1 MKSLV
6 LLALLAWSRPL
17 EVEEG
22 SFVSAAGPERFKS
35 AEPRLRRD
43 REVDA
48 LHLRLE
54 LKPDLKAQR
63 FEASVTHRFRVL
75 AGPLSRLELDARGL
89 DVKSAFDAAGKALE
103 LEAYSEKVAVLF
115 PVPLAT
121 GAEASVRLE
130 YSGAPK
136 QMGLHFH
143 AADPRYPGQPEAA
156 WTQGEP
162 EENSWWIPMY
172 DYPNERLTSELI
184 VTVPVGFSAVSNGK
198 LVSREGGRW
207 HWKQERAH
215 APYLIALYIQRY
227 EEVKEEGAQP
237 PISYWVPE
245 GRAAD
250 ARRTFGKTPAM
261 MKWFTAKLGD
271 YPWAKYDQ
279 ITIYNPPFGGMENT
293 TATSIYDRGLLD
305 ERAALDNDIDGLVA
319 HELAH
324 QWFGDLVT
332 CADWSHLWLN
342 EGFATFFQALWREKD
357 QGFDEFAF
365 DMNGKASAYFS
376 EHGSYQRP
384 TVSDRYEEPWDMFD
398 RHTYQRGAWILQ
410 MLRRDLGDERFMRVA
425 RRYLDKHKDG
435 VVNTEQFR
443 RVLEDVTGKTYLQ
456 FFNQWLYGPGYPNL
470 KLAASWDAGAGKLTL
485 KVTQKQAP
493 AIAPFKASL
502 PLRLG
507 DKSVVAALSQPE
519 QTFSWELK
527 KRPSRIEV
535 DPELALLAGYEL
547 EFEEDWLIEG
557 LRSGGVTDR
566 LRFAKALSKSASPKA
581 IAALTRCLG
590 SDKFW
595 GVAAGCAA
603 ELGNLGGPEAFQALK
618 DAAAHKH
625 PKVRRAAAA
634 ALGGWTGEPAALA
647 ALEPLARKDPSW
659 NVQSAALQSLG
670 ALRLAEAR
678 PILEAK
684 LAEAS
689 WNESL
694 RRAALGGLASL
705 GGPEALKLLE
715 DWSQPGRHELAR
727 AAALT
732 GWARAAAAEGG
743 RTAEQ
748 VRDKI
753 AYVLESEEHRGVRRA
768 AIDAL
773 ELLGDPRGAAA
784 LRRVAAR
791 DPVPATRRAAK
802 EAAGKLSE
810 PGKRRLDEVSKEL
823 DRAVERL
830 EKLEKKLEGK
840 KKA

>member
-1 MKSLV
+1 VKTLF
-6 LLALLAWSRPL
+6 LLSLLAWSRPL

-22 SFVSAAGPERFKS
+22 AFVSKAGPARFKA

-43 REVDA
+43 RAVDV
-48 LHLRLE
+48 LHVRLE
-54 LKPDLKAQR
+54 ITPDLKAQR
-63 FEASVTHRFRVL
+63 FDASVTHRFRVL
-75 AGPLSRLELDARGL
+75 AEPLRRLELDARGL
-89 DVKSAFDAAGKALE
+89 DVKRAFDAAGKPLE
-103 LEAYSEKVAVLF
+103 LEAYAAKVAVLF
-115 PVPLAT
+115 PAPLAA

-130 YSGAPK
+130 YSAAPK
-136 QMGLHFH
+136 HMGLHFH
-143 AADPRYPGQPEAA
+143 SADPRYPGQPEAA

-172 DYPNERLTSELI
+172 DYPNERVSSEVI
-184 VTVPVGFSAVSNGK
+184 ATVPAGFSAVSNGK

-227 EEVKEEGAQP
+227 EQVKEEGAQP

-250 ARRTFGKTPAM
+250 ARRSFGKTPAM
-261 MKWFTAKLGD
+261 MKWFTAQLGE
-271 YPWAKYDQ
+271 YPWDKYDQ
-279 ITIYNPPFGGMENT
+279 ITIYHPPFGGMENT

-305 ERAALDNDIDGLVA
+305 ERAALDNDIDSLVA

-357 QGFDEFAF
+357 QGADEFAF
-365 DMNGKASAYFS
+365 DMNSKAAAYFS

-425 RRYLDKHKDG
+425 RRWLERHKDSAAT
-435 VVNTEQFR
+435 TEQFR

-456 FFNQWLYGPGYPNL
+456 FFNQWLYGAGYPNL

-485 KVTQKQAP
+485 RVTQKQAADSGP
-493 AIAPFKASL
+493 VFKAPL
-502 PLRLG
+502 ALRLG
-507 DKSVVAALSQPE
+507 DKLVTAELSQAE
-519 QTFSWELK
+519 QTFSWDLK
-527 KRPSRIEV
+527 RRPSRIEA
-535 DPELALLAGYEL
+535 DPELALLAAYEL
-547 EFEEDWLIEG
+547 DFEEDWLIES
-557 LRSGGVTDR
+557 LRADGVAGR
-566 LRFAKALSKSASPKA
+566 LRAAKALAKLGSTKA
-581 IAALTRCLG
+581 VDALIRCLET
-590 SDKFW
+590 DKFW
-595 GVAAGCAA
+595 GTAAACAS
-603 ELGNLGGPEAFQALK
+603 ELGNLGGPAAFAALRS
-618 DAAAHKH
+618 AAAHKH

-634 ALGGWTGEPAALA
+634 ALGGWTGDAAALA

-659 NVQSAALQSLG
+659 SVQAAALQSLG
-670 ALRLAEAR
+670 ALRLSEAR

-684 LAEAS
+684 LSESS
-689 WNESL
+689 WNETV
-694 RRAALGGLASL
+694 RKAALGGLANL
-705 GGPEALKLLE
+705 GGAEVLPVLE
-715 DWSQPGRHELAR
+715 QWSQPGKHELAR
-727 AAALT
+727 AAALS
-732 GWARAAAAEGG
+732 GWARADAAEGG
-743 RTAEQ
+743 RAAEQ

-753 AYVLESEEHRGVRRA
+753 AFILESEEHRAVRAA

-773 ELLGDPRGAAA
+773 EVLGDGRASSA
-784 LRRVAAR
+784 LSRVGSR
-791 DPVPATRRAAK
+791 DPEPSMRRSAK
-802 EAAGKLSE
+802 EAASRLSE

-830 EKLEKKLEGK
+830 EKLERK